1 MPETNK
7 EKGKFYIVD
16 EGILPEAILKTAR
29 IKELLAKYKDM
40 TVNDAVEEVGL
51 SRSAFYKY
59 RDGVFPFYEATKA
72 KIMTLQI
79 SMDNKAGILSNCINT
94 IARANCNIL
103 TINQGSPIQNVAIAT
118 IAFETAQMEQDLE
131 TVLEIIQQLSGVLHV
146 EIVGGQS

>member
-51 SRSAFYKY
+51 SRSAF
-59 RDGVFPFYEATKA
+59 
-72 KIMTLQI
+72 I
-79 SMDNKAGILSNCINT
+79 SIGMVYFRFMK
-94 IARANCNIL
+94 
-103 TINQGSPIQNVAIAT
+103 
-118 IAFETAQMEQDLE
+118 
-131 TVLEIIQQLSGVLHV
+131 QQKLKL
-146 EIVGGQS
+146 

>member
-16 EGILPEAILKTAR
+16 EGILPEAIRKTAR

-72 KIMTLQI
+72 KIITLQI
-79 SMDNKAGILSNCINT
+79 SMDNKAGILSNCINA

-103 TINQGSPIQNVAIAT
+103 TINQAIPTGGRAMVT
-118 IAFETAQMEQDLE
+118 VSAETGELQCSLE
-131 TVLEIIQQLSGVLHV
+131 ELLHRIESTPGVVKAELTA
-146 EIVGGQS
+146 G